1 MINLTKTQKLAQAL
15 IQRASVTPDDKG
27 CQDIIEDLL
36 KKASF
41 NTVRLNSNGVTNL
54 LALHGAAS
62 PFLLFLGHTD
72 VVPAG
77 NTEEWIHDPF
87 DGFLEDLGDDVIL
100 HGRGTQ
106 DMKGSDAA
114 MCMALCQFVVQN
126 PNHKGTVGLL
136 LTSNEEGDAVG
147 GTPFVVEYLKEHN
160 LIPDYCIVGEPSCS
174 KEFGDTIKNGR
185 RGSITAHITVKGVQ
199 GHVAYPDRCDNA
211 AHHAGALIKVLSE
224 TQWDKGS
231 QFFPKSSF
239 QVTNIS
245 CGTGAENVV
254 PGSCYIMCNWR
265 YSDLLNKELIERK
278 VTSIVKDLK
287 LDCDIRYVVN
297 GLPFVTKG
305 GELLD
310 VLKEAISLH
319 TKVNPSLSTAGGTS
333 DGRFIAPL
341 GTKVVEFGPLSTHI
355 HKVNEAVSLNSL
367 EKLKD
372 IFVTTLEKL
381 F

>member
-174 KEFGDTIKNGR
+174 KEFGDTIS
-185 RGSITAHITVKGVQ
+185 RGAAGQNEKG
-199 GHVAYPDRCDNA
+199 P
-211 AHHAGALIKVLSE
+211 E
-224 TQWDKGS
+224 
-231 QFFPKSSF
+231 
-239 QVTNIS
+239 
-245 CGTGAENVV
+245 
-254 PGSCYIMCNWR
+254 
-265 YSDLLNKELIERK
+265 
-278 VTSIVKDLK
+278 
-287 LDCDIRYVVN
+287 
-297 GLPFVTKG
+297 
-305 GELLD
+305 
-310 VLKEAISLH
+310 
-319 TKVNPSLSTAGGTS
+319 
-333 DGRFIAPL
+333 
-341 GTKVVEFGPLSTHI
+341 
-355 HKVNEAVSLNSL
+355 
-367 EKLKD
+367 
-372 IFVTTLEKL
+372 
-381 F
+381 